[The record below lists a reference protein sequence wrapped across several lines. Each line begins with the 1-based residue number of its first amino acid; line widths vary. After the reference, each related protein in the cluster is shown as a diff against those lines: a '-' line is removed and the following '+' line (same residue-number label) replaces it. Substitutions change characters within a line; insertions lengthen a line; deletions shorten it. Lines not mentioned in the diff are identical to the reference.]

1 MAIWR
6 FARTGINQGFHMQ
19 FQKAIVTMAFT
30 VILFFFHNGFA
41 ESNFLKA
48 VPDEVDF
55 GTVEEGSP
63 AVVTVTVQNTGIT
76 PVEITNVRTN

>member
-1 MAIWR
+1 MPFRKNVVI
-6 FARTGINQGFHMQ
+6 IM
-19 FQKAIVTMAFT
+19 IMVVTVFLA
-30 VILFFFHNGFA
+30 VSINGFS
-41 ESNFLKA
+41 ENKFLQT

-63 AVVTVTVQNTGIT
+63 VAFTATVKNTGTT